1 MADKEVSKL
10 TDVPETLLIPLWS
23 RAVETGRKDAL
34 ITDRKAVETMSSIE
48 YDFSKFKKSKFSQA
62 GCCIRASLIDNEVK
76 DFLKEYPD
84 AVVVHLGAGLDA
96 RYERIGC
103 PMLTHWYDLDLGEVI
118 EMRRHFLEESERNTY
133 ISGSMFDYGWI
144 EKVKQHGKPVLI
156 VVEGVLMYFPRNEVK
171 AFFNELCSRLGS
183 ATVIFDM
190 LVYMLVGNSKYHDS
204 LPKMGKK
211 VEFLWSELNVK
222 DMEQWNSKIHVEKEY
237 YMSDYERGRY
247 PLAAR
252 LMYKIP
258 YFYKRMNQRVERL
271 RIG

>member
-1 MADKEVSKL
+1 
-10 TDVPETLLIPLWS
+10 
-23 RAVETGRKDAL
+23 
-34 ITDRKAVETMSSIE
+34 
-48 YDFSKFKKSKFSQA
+48 
-62 GCCIRASLIDNEVK
+62 
-76 DFLKEYPD
+76 
-84 AVVVHLGAGLDA
+84 
-96 RYERIGC
+96 
-103 PMLTHWYDLDLGEVI
+103 
-118 EMRRHFLEESERNTY
+118 
-133 ISGSMFDYGWI
+133 
-144 EKVKQHGKPVLI
+144 
-156 VVEGVLMYFPRNEVK
+156 
-171 AFFNELCSRLGS
+171 LCSRLGS

-211 VEFLWSELNVK
+211 VEFRWSELNVK

>member
-48 YDFSKFKKSKFSQA
+48 YDFSKFKKSRFSQA

-76 DFLKEYPD
+76 DFLKEHPD

-96 RYERIGC
+96 RYE
-103 PMLTHWYDLDLGEVI
+103 
-118 EMRRHFLEESERNTY
+118 
-133 ISGSMFDYGWI
+133 
-144 EKVKQHGKPVLI
+144 
-156 VVEGVLMYFPRNEVK
+156 VK
-171 AFFNELCSRLGS
+171 AFFDELCSRLGS

-247 PLAAR
+247 PLAVR
-252 LMYKIP
+252 LMCKIP

-271 RIG
+271 RID